1 MRLEQAQE
9 ERLAKR
15 KGLTGR
21 TIIQMI
27 WLVLTGTAAYFL
39 TTLVFARNGNL
50 YEVLYSQFSIP
61 RFISPTILFWAIV
74 IAIVLLMQL
83 VFVLG
88 FLMASPEGWR
98 RPGEPSLYSRNR
110 EPFDDRY

>member
-9 ERLAKR
+9 ERLTKR

-21 TIIQMI
+21 TIMQMI
-27 WLVLTGTAAYFL
+27 WLGITGVAAYFL

-50 YEVLYSQFSIP
+50 YDIIYSQFSIP
-61 RFISPTILFWAIV
+61 RMVPTAVLFWAIV
-74 IAIVLLMQL
+74 ILIVLLMQL

-88 FLMASPEGWR
+88 FLMASSEGWR
-98 RPGEPSLYSRNR
+98 RPGKPSLYSRNR